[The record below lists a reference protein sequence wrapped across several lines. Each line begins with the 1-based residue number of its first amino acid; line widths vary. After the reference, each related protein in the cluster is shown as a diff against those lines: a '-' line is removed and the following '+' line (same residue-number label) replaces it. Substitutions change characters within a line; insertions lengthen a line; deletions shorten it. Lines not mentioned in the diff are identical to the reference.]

1 MVRIEGR
8 PLPAFAARLGALLA
22 LCVAV
27 VALAACG
34 SSSDDGG
41 GGGASTSAEGVTTL
55 KVGVV
60 PNSDIAPL
68 YVGIRQGFFREQ
80 DLEIEPQPAS
90 AGAAIVPAVVSGQYQ
105 FGYGSIIPLLTA
117 TARGLPLQAVAAGNQ
132 EAQDERDAFI
142 AVLAKKGSDI
152 RTLTDLAGRKVGVN
166 AVRSISDLGIRGAL
180 RAQGATLESDIS
192 YVEVPGPDMAAALES
207 GRVDAVVVAEPF
219 MTVQRDVTQVVSKPI
234 WEATP
239 GGTVGLYYTTEQYA
253 ADNPEIVERFRTAMN
268 RSLEYAEANPDA
280 ARAAVVDYARMER
293 AVADAIL
300 LPRWSTD
307 LNAASVEAT
316 AALMEEFGFAD
327 DVDAS
332 RLLGD

>member
-1 MVRIEGR
+1 MVANKGL
-8 PLPAFAARLGALLA
+8 PLRASLRRLVALAA
-22 LCVAV
+22 LCVAA
-27 VALAACG
+27 VAATACG
-34 SSSDDGG
+34 SSSD
-41 GGGASTSAEGVTTL
+41 GGGASTSEDGVTTL
-55 KVGVV
+55 SVGVV

-68 YVGIRQGFFREQ
+68 YVGMRQGFFREQ
-80 DLEIEPQPAS
+80 RLEIEPQPAS

-117 TARGLPLQAVAAGNQ
+117 TARGLPLVAVAAGNQ

-142 AVLAKKGSDI
+142 AVLAKRGSDI
-152 RTLTDLAGRKVGVN
+152 RRLTDLAGRKVGVN

-180 RAQGATLESDIS
+180 REQGVTLESDIA

-219 MTVQRDVTQVVSKPI
+219 MTVQRDVTQIVSKPI

-239 GGTVGLYYTTEQYA
+239 GGTVGLYYTTEEYA
-253 ADNPEIVERFRTAMN
+253 AENADIVERFRTAMD
-268 RSLEYAEANPDA
+268 RSLGYAEANPDA

-307 LNAASVEAT
+307 MNAASVEKT
-316 AALMEEFGFAD
+316 AALMQEFGFAD
-327 DVDAS
+327 EVDAS

>member
-8 PLPAFAARLGALLA
+8 PLRGFARRLFALGALCAIAA
-22 LCVAV
+22 L
-27 VALAACG
+27 LAACG
-34 SSSDDGG
+34 SSSSD
-41 GGGASTSAEGVTTL
+41 GGGASTSEDGVTTL

-80 DLEIEPQPAS
+80 GLEIEPQPAS

-132 EAQDERDAFI
+132 EATDERDAFI

-152 RTLTDLAGRKVGVN
+152 RRLTDLAGRKVGVN

-180 RAQGATLESDIS
+180 EAQGARLDGEIS
-192 YVEVPGPDMAAALES
+192 YVEVPGPDMASALES

-219 MTVQRDVTQVVSKPI
+219 MTVQRDVTQIVSKPI

-239 GGTVGLYYTTEQYA
+239 GGTVGLYYTTEEYA
-253 ADNPEIVERFRTAMN
+253 ADNEDVVERFRTAMN
-268 RSLEYAEANPDA
+268 RSLEYTEANPDA
-280 ARAAVVDYARMER
+280 ARAAVVDYARMEQ

-307 LNAASVEAT
+307 MNVASVEKT
-316 AALMEEFGFAD
+316 AALMEQFGFAD
-327 DVDAS
+327 EVDAS
-332 RLLGD
+332 KLLGGR